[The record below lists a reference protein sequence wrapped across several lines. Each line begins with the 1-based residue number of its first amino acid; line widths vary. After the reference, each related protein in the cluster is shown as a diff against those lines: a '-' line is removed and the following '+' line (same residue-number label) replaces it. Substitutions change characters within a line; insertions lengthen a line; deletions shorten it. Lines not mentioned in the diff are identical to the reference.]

1 MPINSRA
8 KGADGER
15 EIASILRDYGYDARR
30 GQQYCG
36 ANGDADVTG
45 LPGIHAEIKRV
56 EKLNIYDAMA
66 QSIHDARENEIPV
79 VMHRRNHDY
88 WKVTMRLDDFM
99 KIYPEWEV
107 HYGDKE

>member
-45 LPGIHAEIKRV
+45 LPGIHA
-56 EKLNIYDAMA
+56 DGA
-66 QSIHDARENEIPV
+66 IH
-79 VMHRRNHDY
+79 
-88 WKVTMRLDDFM
+88 T
-99 KIYPEWEV
+99 
-107 HYGDKE
+107 